1 MERVIMLPMTPKEL
15 SGKIKYWNNDIYVKE
30 GIKLTSEEEII
41 FKKYR
46 NSLMEAQED
55 RFK

>member
-1 MERVIMLPMTPKEL
+1 MLPITPKEL

-30 GIKLTSEEEII
+30 GIKLTTEEKVV
-41 FKKYR
+41 FNKYR
-46 NSLMEAQED
+46 DSLRKAQEN